1 MMRLDKYICK
11 TLGLSRAEAKKII
24 KKGILVEN
32 ERIIDGSIK
41 IDENKDKVYV
51 DGKLLTYNEYVYFM
65 MNKPKNV
72 ISSTEDSISRTVIDL
87 LKVEDKILSPFPVGR
102 LDKDTEGLIFLTNDG
117 ELAHLLL
124 SPRKNIDKKYYVEVD
139 NSISEKNIIE
149 FFNGI
154 RLEDGYL
161 CKSAKLEVIE
171 TTENFSKA
179 FITISEGKFHQI
191 KRMMQAINCKVT
203 YLKRISIGSL
213 ILNDDLELGSYR
225 PLTESEIKN
234 LNKDCR
240 RI

>member
-11 TLGLSRAEAKKII
+11 TLGLSRTEAKKII

-32 ERIIDGSIK
+32 KLIRDVSIK
-41 IDENKDKVYV
+41 IDESKDKVYV
-51 DGKLLTYNEYVYFM
+51 EGKLLTYNKYVYFM
-65 MNKPKNV
+65 MNKPQNV
-72 ISSTEDSISRTVIDL
+72 ISATKDNLSRTVIDL
-87 LKVEDKILSPFPVGR
+87 LKIEDKILSPFPVGR

-124 SPRKNIDKKYYVEVD
+124 SPKKNIDKKYYVEVD
-139 NSISEKNIIE
+139 NSISEKNVIE
-149 FFNGI
+149 FYNGI

-161 CKSAKLEVIE
+161 CKSAQLEIIE
-171 TTENFSKA
+171 TTESFSKA

-203 YLKRISIGSL
+203 YLKRLSIGSL
-213 ILNDDLELGSYR
+213 ILDNSLELGAYR
-225 PLTESEIKN
+225 SLTEKEIKN

-240 RI
+240 RD

>member
-11 TLGLSRAEAKKII
+11 TLGLSRTEAKKII

-32 ERIIDGSIK
+32 KLIRDVSIK
-41 IDENKDKVYV
+41 IDESKDKVYV
-51 DGKLLTYNEYVYFM
+51 EGKLLTYNKYVYFM
-65 MNKPKNV
+65 MNKPQNV
-72 ISSTEDSISRTVIDL
+72 ISATEDNLSRTVIDL
-87 LKVEDKILSPFPVGR
+87 LKIEDKILSPFPVGR

-124 SPRKNIDKKYYVEVD
+124 SPKKNIDKKYYVEVD
-139 NSISEKNIIE
+139 NSISEKNVIE
-149 FFNGI
+149 FYNGI

-161 CKSAKLEVIE
+161 CKSAQLEIIE
-171 TTENFSKA
+171 TTESFSKA

-203 YLKRISIGSL
+203 YLKRLSIGSL
-213 ILNDDLELGSYR
+213 ILDNSLELGAYR
-225 PLTESEIKN
+225 SLTEKEIKN

-240 RI
+240 RD